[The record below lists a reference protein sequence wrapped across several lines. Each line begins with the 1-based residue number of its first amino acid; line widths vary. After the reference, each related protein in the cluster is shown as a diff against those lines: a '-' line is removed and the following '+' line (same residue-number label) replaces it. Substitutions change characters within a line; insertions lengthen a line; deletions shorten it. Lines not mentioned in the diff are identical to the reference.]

1 MKREVVLVVHCD
13 AGGGLAWPCAVGAA
27 PVGAR
32 GREREERIE
41 RLFGRETSARAAA
54 RVRPPGALL
63 PSSEPLCLVCFLDL
77 V

>member
-41 RLFGRETSARAAA
+41 RLS
-54 RVRPPGALL
+54 
-63 PSSEPLCLVCFLDL
+63 FLDGRPAHARPRA
-77 V
+77 